1 MSLKKNLVYN
11 IVLNVANV
19 LYPFITVPY
28 VARVLGAEGVGITS
42 FVTTFAGYFAILAA
56 LGIPTYGVRGIS
68 KVRDSAEKTG
78 NLFSEMFSIN
88 ILSSLLFSF
97 LYIASIFFIPQL
109 FELKS
114 LLFVAGIQVFLS
126 PFNIDWFF
134 SGRENFK
141 IITIRSLIIKIL
153 SLGALFIFV
162 KTKDD
167 LIAYLLLNVFAQL
180 GNQFWNF
187 FALHRSEIKIR
198 ITRNGLKQHLKP
210 LLYLYASAIAISIYT
225 ILDTIMLGFMSNY
238 TQVGYYTSATKISKL
253 LLFLV
258 TSLGPVIL
266 PRMAYYKETYQK
278 DFINGVLAKSYAF
291 VLFLSLPLA
300 TALILIAPDFVPFF
314 FGKDFNGAILP
325 LQILSLLLISIGL
338 SNLSGVQILVGM
350 GFDKPFMRS
359 VLIGT
364 ITNIILNL
372 SLIPDFGAI
381 GSSVAS
387 VVAET
392 LIAFA
397 SAYYV
402 SKYTGIRFFSIPIFT
417 KNLLAALSLIPLYFL
432 LHHLNM
438 PVWILMMVFFITG
451 TVLYLFLQYYF
462 VKNVIILET
471 VMMIKNR
478 CHPVQK

>member
-11 IVLNVANV
+11 ILLNIANV

-68 KVRDSAEKTG
+68 KVRDNPEKTG
-78 NLFSEMFSIN
+78 TLFSELFSIN

-97 LYIASIFFIPQL
+97 LYIISIFFIPKL
-109 FELKS
+109 FELKV
-114 LLFVAGIQVFLS
+114 LLLVAGIQLFLS

-153 SLGALFIFV
+153 SLGALFVFV

-167 LIAYLLLNVFAQL
+167 LIAYLLLNVFALL

-187 FALHRSEIKIR
+187 FALHRSEIKFR
-198 ITRNGLKQHLKP
+198 ITLNGLMQHLKP

-238 TQVGYYTSATKISKL
+238 TQVGYYTSATKVSKL

-258 TSLGPVIL
+258 TGLGPVIL
-266 PRMAYYKETYQK
+266 PRMAYYKETDQK
-278 DFINGVLAKSYAF
+278 DYIKGVLAKSYAF
-291 VLFLSLPLA
+291 VLFLSLPIT

-314 FGKDFNGAILP
+314 FGKDFHGAILP
-325 LQILSLLLISIGL
+325 LQILSFLLISIGL
-338 SNLSGVQILVGM
+338 NNLSGVQILVGM
-350 GFDKPFMRS
+350 GFDKPFMKS

-364 ITNIILNL
+364 LINIILNII
-372 SLIPDFGAI
+372 LIPKFGAV
-381 GSSVAS
+381 GSSIAS
-387 VVAET
+387 VFAET
-392 LIAFA
+392 LIAFV

-402 SKYTGIRFFSIPIFT
+402 SKHAGILFFSISAFT
-417 KNLLAALSLIPLYFL
+417 KNLLAALSLVPVYFF

-438 PVWILMMVFFITG
+438 PVWILMFVFFITG
-451 TVLYLFLQYYF
+451 TALYFFLQCFF
-462 VKNVIILET
+462 VKNIIILET
-471 VMMIKNR
+471 LSVIKKYF
-478 CHPVQK
+478 HPIKK